1 MMEGGAE
8 LIGPAVVNQRSE
20 KPLAVKCRLFG
31 SARGWTVQFATV
43 VFLACGPV
51 SGANPRSEPAANDA
65 DPQKGAGIARL
76 IRELGAS
83 TFMAR
88 QHAQRELV
96 ALGSAAK
103 PALETAS
110 HDPDHEIRQRARS
123 ALAAIAEVDF
133 HVRLGEFVIDQYAD
147 DGHGLPGWQRYRSLV
162 GASPAAR
169 RLFADMQRAEHQ
181 LLEAVDQRPAHSGTL
196 LDARC
201 QQLENRVQD
210 ADAARQPQ
218 YALSTMAALLFAAS
232 NPDVP
237 LSDRARKC
245 INGFGNQLNQ
255 PLHSRPTDRLVR
267 ALLDAWV
274 GRPFERDDLDGYHN
288 LLLAMQYD
296 LKGGLGPALALVNPP
311 PSGAPGLDQYAILT
325 IGKLGSREHVTV
337 LEPLLEDRRSVPD
350 RGGRESEVQIRDV
363 ALAVMIHLTGQKLA
377 DYGFSHAKLNTPY
390 LFNPN
395 TLGFSDPA
403 ARDEA
408 IKKWRAW
415 REQQKK

>member
-1 MMEGGAE
+1 M
-8 LIGPAVVNQRSE
+8 NQRVGE
-20 KPLAVKCRLFG
+20 ALAVVKCRLFA
-31 SARGWTVQFATV
+31 SARVWTGAVCIGAGF
-43 VFLACGPV
+43 FLSWQMALGADSRGGSV
-51 SGANPRSEPAANDA
+51 SSDG
-65 DPQKGAGIARL
+65 DPQRGAEIARL
-76 IRELGAS
+76 IRDLGAS

-96 ALGSAAK
+96 ALGTAAK

-123 ALAAIAEVDF
+123 ALASIADVDF
-133 HVRLGEFVIDQYAD
+133 HVRLGEFVVDPYAD
-147 DGHGLPGWQRYRSLV
+147 DGHGLPGWDRYRSLV

-169 RLFADMQRAEHQ
+169 RLFAEMQRGEHE
-181 LLEAVDQRPAHSGTL
+181 LLEAVGQRPALSGSL

-201 QQLENRVQD
+201 QQLENRTQD
-210 ADAARQPQ
+210 ADAARPPH

-245 INGFGNQLNQ
+245 INGFGSPLNQ
-255 PLHSRPTDRLVR
+255 SLHSRPTEALVR
-267 ALLDAWV
+267 ALLNAWV
-274 GRPFERDDLDGYHN
+274 GRPFERDDRHGYGS

-296 LKGGLGPALALVNPP
+296 LKGGLGPALALVDPP
-311 PSGAPGLDQYAILT
+311 PVGAPGLEQYAILT
-325 IGKLGSREHVTV
+325 IGKLGAREHITS
-337 LEPLLEDRRSVPD
+337 LEPLLADQRSVAD

-363 ALAVMIHLTGQKLA
+363 ALAAMVHLSGQKLA
-377 DYGFSHAKLNTPY
+377 DYGFNHAKQNDLY

-408 IKKWRAW
+408 LTKWRAW